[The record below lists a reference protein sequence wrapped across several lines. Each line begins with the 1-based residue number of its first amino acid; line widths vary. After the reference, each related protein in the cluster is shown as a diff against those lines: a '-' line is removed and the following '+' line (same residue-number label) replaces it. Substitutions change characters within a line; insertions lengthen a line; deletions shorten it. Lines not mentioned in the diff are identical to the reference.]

1 MSAPGHGQEGSLL
14 AVIGDEASLQPEPA
28 SRLLT
33 AALAKCIRTQLAAIL
48 CNVQLCWLLPCRTP

>member
-48 CNVQLCWLLPCRTP
+48 CNVQLC